1 MKPNNIN
8 KILIALDFHLSATKV
23 IEAGFAMAKMMNA
36 KVILL
41 HTKIE
46 LIDYSLIYKKIGSL
60 KLDSLE
66 DLEFAAH
73 NFLEKSKH
81 HVGDDMI
88 QTIVKQG
95 DFAESILKTAKELDI
110 DMIVMGSHS
119 TKWLEEIVMGRITNE
134 FLQQTK
140 IPILIIPTRKQDKS
154 NTLIT
159 LEPK

>member
-134 FLQQTK
+134 FLLQTK
-140 IPILIIPTRKQDKS
+140 IPILIIPTRNKIKAI
-154 NTLIT
+154 L
-159 LEPK
+159 